1 MFVLPRVGGNT
12 LGARAVDVM
21 VSLRACVDLGP
32 LGGRPAVGR
41 PAVGRP
47 AVGRAAAARTLRLP
61 LGVAGDAIAHV
72 VVLRRLLREDGGI
85 PARSVAAVQMEC
97 YVRKDA
103 ELEVLRSTKRF
114 GR

>member
-12 LGARAVDVM
+12 LGAGAVDVM

-32 LGGRPAVGR
+32 LGGR